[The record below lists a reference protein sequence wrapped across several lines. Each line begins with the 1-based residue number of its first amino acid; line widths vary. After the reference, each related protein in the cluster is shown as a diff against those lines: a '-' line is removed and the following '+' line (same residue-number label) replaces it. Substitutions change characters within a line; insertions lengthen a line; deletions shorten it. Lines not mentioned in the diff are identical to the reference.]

1 MSVET
6 ENKPVSLDQFGEDQ
20 WESLLAWIEE
30 KEVIPVV
37 GPELITITDP
47 RDGEPKRL
55 ETWVAGELKAKLGI
69 VSPAG
74 NDVKGVASMDE
85 VVRAH
90 LRGGGSARQIF
101 PLIRNLLRES
111 QFEPPEA
118 LKKLA
123 RITDFN
129 LYISTTFDSLL
140 LDAINEERFE
150 GKDGTDVYSYAPNR
164 VEDIPGP
171 RKSLERPAVYHLLG
185 KAAAVPRYA
194 ICEEDYLEWIT
205 GLQSAT
211 YTPELLCG
219 ELHHSQLLLLGLG
232 YSNWLAR
239 FFLRMAKGHRL
250 SEPREFGEVVAE
262 SYLTGDSGLV
272 MFLKTF
278 SRDTALCGGEN
289 GACVFVDELYRR
301 WEEQRG
307 GSAASRVTISSRPG
321 PSRFLPP
328 EREMPPGAVF
338 ISYSRDDI
346 EAVKRLKSGLDAAG
360 IPTWFD
366 MDRLES
372 GDDYRQKI
380 ENNIRTCSFFIP
392 VMSKTTASRSE
403 GFFRREW
410 YWACDR
416 MMAMAEG
423 ALFILP
429 VIIDDSALEES
440 RAPELF
446 TRVNFTAL
454 PGGEPTAAF
463 VERLQSLIEGGK

>member
-1 MSVET
+1 MTVET
-6 ENKPVSLDQFGEDQ
+6 DNKPALLDQFGEEQ

-37 GPELITITDP
+37 GSELTTITDP
-47 RDGEPKRL
+47 KDGETKPL
-55 ETWVAGELKAKLGI
+55 ETWVAEELMLKLG
-69 VSPAG
+69 VT
-74 NDVKGVASMDE
+74 ASVEGGAHSERVLDQ

-90 LRGGGSARQIF
+90 MEAGGSARQIF
-101 PLIRNLLRES
+101 PMIRNLLRENR
-111 QFEPPEA
+111 FEPPEVV
-118 LKKLA
+118 KKLA

-140 LDAINEERFE
+140 VDAINGERFE
-150 GKDGTDVYSYAPNR
+150 GAEGTDVYSYAPNK

-171 RKSLERPAVYHLLG
+171 RKGLERPAVYHLLG

-194 ICEEDYLEWIT
+194 ICEEDYLEWIS

-219 ELHHSQLLLLGLG
+219 ELQHSQLLILGLG

-262 SYLTGDSGLV
+262 NYLTGDSGLV
-272 MFLKTF
+272 MFLKAF
-278 SRDTALCGGEN
+278 SRDTTLCGGED
-289 GACVFVDELYRR
+289 GVIGFVDELYRR
-301 WEEQRG
+301 WEEQHG
-307 GSAASRVTISSRPG
+307 GAAEPRAAKSSRSG
-321 PSRFLPP
+321 PARFLPP
-328 EREMPPGAVF
+328 EREMPAGAVF

-346 EAVKRLKSGLDAAG
+346 ESVKRLKAGLDGAG
-360 IPTWFD
+360 ITTWFD

-380 ENNIRTCSFFIP
+380 ENNISNCSYFVP
-392 VMSKTTASRSE
+392 VLSRSTAARAE

-416 MMAMAEG
+416 MMGMAEG

-429 VIIDDSALEES
+429 VIVDDSLVAES
-440 RAPELF
+440 RAPEAFLKMNV
-446 TRVNFTAL
+446 TGL
-454 PGGEPTAAF
+454 PDGVPTEAF
-463 VERLQSLIEGGK
+463 IERLKSLVGEGE